1 MLKNWKMEHL
11 WLYRMLLFVV
21 VCVLMVGFVLACT
34 HWLYRDITLVTSQG
48 EEVEAVTMA
57 ATVGEYLDSVS
68 YTHLDVYKR
77 QAFSRFRI
85 D

>member
-1 MLKNWKMEHL
+1 MPDSGVALQIGSLTIRWYGILICKMCI
-11 WLYRMLLFVV
+11 RDR
-21 VCVLMVGFVLACT
+21 ACT